1 MNDWYKNKELWRGQN
16 ESVAKTNLEVI
27 AIFNTT
33 KLHYCMMTVG
43 QLQDLF
49 NCFSVSFV
57 VLISNNKLCSWMNDC

>member
-43 QLQDLF
+43 QL
-49 NCFSVSFV
+49 
-57 VLISNNKLCSWMNDC
+57 